1 MCLYITCV
9 RYQSVCMSHTGAYIA
24 RVVGHAETQIYK
36 TVLLWEAAVHRHR
49 TQARNASFSV

>member
-1 MCLYITCV
+1 
-9 RYQSVCMSHTGAYIA
+9 MSHTGAYIA

-49 TQARNASFSV
+49 TQARNASFSVW